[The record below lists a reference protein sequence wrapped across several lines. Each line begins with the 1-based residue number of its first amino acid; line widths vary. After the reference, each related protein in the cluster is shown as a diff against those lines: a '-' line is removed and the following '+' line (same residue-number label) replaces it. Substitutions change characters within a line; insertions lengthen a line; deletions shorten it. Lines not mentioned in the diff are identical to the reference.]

1 MPNGLTPIATPPKTL
16 EELQQAV
23 STPKRGYDIH
33 HIVEQTRAEQDGF
46 ARSQIDAPE
55 NLVRIPTYKHWD
67 INAWFQTK
75 NKQYDDASPREYL
88 RDKGWDE
95 RLRVGKQ
102 ALTDHGVLKPWA
114 RRFTIIALGQD
125 EALLTNEIAKFNR
138 LYDSMDAVEAELQG
152 RAGDQR
158 QALVPLLGHPNAQV
172 RLKTAIATLGVAP
185 QAARKALQTISD
197 RDEYPQA
204 ANARGMMRALDEGT
218 FTPN

>member
-1 MPNGLTPIATPPKTL
+1 MSATL
-16 EELQQAV
+16 HDLSVDQ
-23 STPKRGYDIH
+23 
-33 HIVEQTRAEQDGF
+33 
-46 ARSQIDAPE
+46 
-55 NLVRIPTYKHWD
+55 LV
-67 INAWFQTK
+67 Q
-75 NKQYDDASPREYL
+75 
-88 RDKGWDE
+88 
-95 RLRVGKQ
+95 
-102 ALTDHGVLKPWA
+102 
-114 RRFTIIALGQD
+114 RFTNIALGQD

>member
-1 MPNGLTPIATPPKTL
+1 MVTRQAQDVFAWRDRCRPMIRRRFRKKDRKPHRSAIASGGELQDGEDLSVHFLRQSLGCRNMPNGLTPIATPPKTL

-102 ALTDHGVLKPWA
+102 ALTDHGVLKP
-114 RRFTIIALGQD
+114 
-125 EALLTNEIAKFNR
+125 
-138 LYDSMDAVEAELQG
+138 
-152 RAGDQR
+152 
-158 QALVPLLGHPNAQV
+158 
-172 RLKTAIATLGVAP
+172 
-185 QAARKALQTISD
+185 
-197 RDEYPQA
+197 
-204 ANARGMMRALDEGT
+204 
-218 FTPN
+218 